1 MPAPALLSEP
11 AMVSATGT
19 LDFAG
24 IFFKRR
30 AAGPWLQLSAVGAD
44 RFDRAAF
51 HRFLAERFFL
61 GALGLLVN
69 EGVAAIIVAL
79 VIRRRGF
86 AAKIA
91 IDALIVDVIG
101 TGNVLRIFV
110 CGVGHILPLKA
121 NWKVEGNT
129 SGANRNLAAEPS
141 QARPSMRPT
150 AKSGRWP
157 PRRPRKKKPT
167 RCGRSWWSWPSTR
180 FS

>member
-69 EGVAAIIVAL
+69 EGVAAIVVAL
-79 VIRRRGF
+79 VICRRRF

-91 IDALIVDVIG
+91 IDALIVDVVRA
-101 TGNVLRIFV
+101 GNILRIFV

-121 NWKVEGNT
+121 NWKVERNP
-129 SGANRNLAAEPS
+129 SGANRNLVAEPN
-141 QARPSMRPT
+141 QARPSGSPT

-157 PRRPRKKKPT
+157 ALRRPRKRKPT
-167 RCGRSWWSWPSTR
+167 RSGLSWWSW
-180 FS
+180 

>member
-51 HRFLAERFFL
+51 HGFLAKRFFL
-61 GALGLLVN
+61 GALRLLVN
-69 EGVAAIIVAL
+69 EGVAAVVVAL
-79 VIRRRGF
+79 VIGGRGF

-91 IDALIVDVIG
+91 IDALIVDVVG
-101 TGNVLRIFV
+101 TGNVLRVFV
-110 CGVGHILPLKA
+110 CGIGHILPLKA
-121 NWKVEGNT
+121 NSKVEGNP
-129 SGANRNLAAEPS
+129 SRANTNLARNRTRRG
-141 QARPSMRPT
+141 QAR
-150 AKSGRWP
+150 GQ
-157 PRRPRKKKPT
+157 RRR
-167 RCGRSWWSWPSTR
+167 GGDG
-180 FS
+180 